1 MIFLITTCVNCSF
14 VNAKNMNSFRECVV
28 IMGAGLGGT
37 NIEDIFGSLW
47 LSAYQS
53 SATITTS
60 RPTSESS
67 SKELNLGC

>member
-1 MIFLITTCVNCSF
+1 
-14 VNAKNMNSFRECVV
+14 
-28 IMGAGLGGT
+28 MGAGLGGT

-53 SATITTS
+53 STTITTS

-67 SKELNLGC
+67 SKELKGDAQFKIYNNNKQLTRKK